1 MPTTPPFGRWK
12 RLLVLLLAASLLPLP
27 PAGAITF
34 REEEELSQEILRYI
48 FRRMPVIDDPYI
60 TAYVDRVGRRLLAGL
75 SDQPF
80 RYRFYVIQQDAFNA
94 FATPAGHVFIYSGLI
109 AAMEGEEELAGI
121 LGHEIAHVA
130 CRHISQKIDL
140 AKKVG
145 WAQLAGMAAG
155 MLLGVAAGSG
165 AAATATMMGSAAAGA
180 TIQLAFSRENE
191 SQADHL
197 GLQYLREAGYGAEG
211 LLATLR
217 KIRARQAF
225 GKGQV
230 PTYMLTHPAIEDR
243 ISAIANWIEE
253 HPEAGRKGRQG
264 DPAAWERFLTRIL
277 TETTDP
283 SAELA
288 RQEEILARE
297 PDQALARHRRALL
310 LLKLN
315 RPAEAGAEL
324 QRLLAKDAFNPW
336 LLRDLGRAY
345 FQAGRL
351 EEAASL
357 LETALRRLPQDPDTL
372 LFLGRVRQETGRPE
386 EAIGLFRE
394 LTRAAPDFREG
405 HYFLGQALGREGRL
419 GEAHYTLGVYHFKS
433 RDFKTAAIQFR
444 NGLRHAAE
452 SDLRERLL
460 QGLQNAEREIQAEK
474 KMQDG

>member
-1 MPTTPPFGRWK
+1 MRSISRFRPMP
-12 RLLVLLLAASLLPLP
+12 RLLALALAASLLVPP
-27 PAGAITF
+27 PAAGITF
-34 REEEELSQEILRYI
+34 GEEEELSQEILRYI
-48 FRRMPVIDDPYI
+48 FRRMPVVDDPYI
-60 TAYVDRVGRRLLAGL
+60 TAYVDEVGRSLLAGL
-75 SDQPF
+75 PDPPF
-80 RYRFYVIQQDAFNA
+80 RYRFYVIQQDTFNA
-94 FATPAGHVFIYSGLI
+94 FATPAGHVFLYSGLI

-121 LGHEIAHVA
+121 LGHEIAHVY

-191 SQADHL
+191 AQADHF
-197 GLQYLREAGYGAEG
+197 GLQFLKEAGYGAEG
-211 LLATLR
+211 LLRILR

-243 ISAIANWIEE
+243 IGMIANWIEQ
-253 HPEAGRKGRQG
+253 HPEAGRQRREG

-283 SAELA
+283 STELV
-288 RQEEILARE
+288 RQEEILGRE
-297 PDQALARHRRALL
+297 PENRIARHRRALL
-310 LLKLN
+310 LLKGN
-315 RPAEAGAEL
+315 RPAEAASEL
-324 QRLLAKDAFNPW
+324 QRLLTRDAFNPW

-351 EEAASL
+351 EEAAAL
-357 LETALRRLPQDPDTL
+357 FETVRRRLPGDPDTL
-372 LFLGRVRQETGRPE
+372 LFLGRTRLETGRLD
-386 EAIGLFRE
+386 EAVALFQE
-394 LTRAAPDFREG
+394 LAGAAPEFREG
-405 HYFLGQALGREGRL
+405 LYFLGQALGREGRL
-419 GEAHYTLGVYHFKS
+419 AEAHHTLGVYHYKS

-444 NGLRHAAE
+444 NGLRHAVE

-460 QGLQNAEREIQAEK
+460 RWLQDAEREIQAEK
-474 KMQDG
+474 RMQNG

>member
-1 MPTTPPFGRWK
+1 MRSISRPGPLR
-12 RLLVLLLAASLLPLP
+12 RLLAIALAASLFFPP
-27 PAGAITF
+27 PASGITF
-34 REEEELSQEILRYI
+34 GEEEELSQEILRYI
-48 FRRMPVIDDPYI
+48 LRRMTVVDDPYI
-60 TAYVDRVGRRLLAGL
+60 ISYVDEVGRRLLAVL
-75 SDQPF
+75 PDQPF
-80 RYRFYVIQQDAFNA
+80 RYRFYVIQEDTFNA
-94 FATPAGHVFIYSGLI
+94 FATPAGHVFLYSGLI

-121 LGHEIAHVA
+121 LGHEIAHVY

-180 TIQLAFSRENE
+180 TVQLAFSRENE
-191 SQADHL
+191 AQADHY
-197 GLQYLREAGYGAEG
+197 GLQFLKEAGYGAEG
-211 LLATLR
+211 LLRTLR

-243 ISAIANWIEE
+243 IGMIANWIEE
-253 HPEAGRKGRQG
+253 HPEAGRQSRPG
-264 DPAAWERFLTRIL
+264 DPASWERFLTRIL

-288 RQEEILARE
+288 RQEHILGRE
-297 PDQALARHRRALL
+297 PENTAARHRRALL

-315 RPAEAGAEL
+315 RPAEAASEL

-351 EEAASL
+351 DEAASL
-357 LETALRRLPQDPDTL
+357 LETARRRLPGDPDTL
-372 LFLGRVRQETGRPE
+372 LFLGRTRQEAGRPD
-386 EAIGLFRE
+386 EAVALFRE
-394 LTRAAPDFREG
+394 LAQVAPEFREG
-405 HYFLGQALGREGRL
+405 LYFLGQALGREGRL
-419 GEAHYTLGVYHFKS
+419 AEAHHTLGVYHFKS
-433 RDFKTAAIQFR
+433 RDFKTAAVQFR
-444 NGLRHAAE
+444 NGLRHAVE

-460 QGLQNAEREIQAEK
+460 RWLQDTEREIQAEK
-474 KMQDG
+474 RMQNS